1 MNIVWKGS
9 PNYGATRFGNNIEF
23 IVCHWIVGTLASA
36 DAVFANP
43 NTDVSAHYAVGNGEI
58 HQYVKETD
66 TAWHAGNQTAN
77 RKSIGI
83 EHQGGPN
90 LPITDAVYNTS
101 ADLIADICRR
111 YGKRF
116 PLRAHKEFYPTAC
129 PGTLDLN
136 KLNQLVDARLNPVKG
151 VIMDTNAGREL
162 YRTGLFREPE
172 NDSAGS
178 AGQWNGRTPADALK
192 VLRDAPEWQLNAR
205 KVKDYDVVAK
215 QVSELSARPTK
226 AELDAIVTNLK
237 LSQQKVSE
245 LEAKVAEEQAN
256 RTEDT
261 KTVEE
266 GKGLINAIIA
276 WITKVRK

>member
-1 MNIVWKGS
+1 MNIIWKGS
-9 PNYGATRFGNNIEF
+9 PNYGATRFGNQIEY

-43 NTDVSAHYAVGNGEI
+43 NSDVSAHYAVGNGEI
-58 HQYVKETD
+58 HQYVKESD

-90 LPITDAVYNTS
+90 IPITDAVYNTS

-116 PLRAHKEFYPTAC
+116 PLRAHREFYATAC

-136 KLNQLVDARLNPVKG
+136 RLNQLVDQRLNPSKG

-178 AGQWNGRTPADALK
+178 AAQWNGRPPADAIR
-192 VLRDAPEWQLNAR
+192 VLRDSPEWQANAAR
-205 KVKDYDVVAK
+205 LKAYDTLAK
-215 QVSELSARPTK
+215 QVSELSTRPTK
-226 AELDAIVTNLK
+226 AELDAVVTNLK
-237 LSQQKVSE
+237 LSQE
-245 LEAKVAEEQAN
+245 KVAELEKQVKDN
-256 RTEDT
+256 PDT
-261 KTVEE
+261 QLIDE
-266 GKGLINAIIA
+266 GKNWIQKLIERF
-276 WITKVRK
+276 TRK

>member
-1 MNIVWKGS
+1 MNIIWKGS
-9 PNYGATRFGNNIEF
+9 PNFGVTRFGNNIEF

-43 NTDVSAHYAVGNGEI
+43 KSQVSAHYAVGNGEI
-58 HQYVKETD
+58 HQYVKESN
-66 TAWHAGNQTAN
+66 TAWHAGNQTVN

-90 LPITDAVYNTS
+90 IPITDAVYNTS

-116 PLRAHKEFYPTAC
+116 PLRAHREFVATAC

-136 KLNQLVDARLNPVKG
+136 KLNRLVDERLNPSKG

-172 NDSAGS
+172 NDTAGS
-178 AGQWNGRTPADALK
+178 AGQWNGRSPADALK
-192 VLRDAPEWQLNAR
+192 VLRDAPEWQANAK
-205 KVKDYDVVAK
+205 KVRDYETLAK
-215 QVSELSARPTK
+215 QVQELSARPTK
-226 AELDAIVTNLK
+226 V
-237 LSQQKVSE
+237 E
-245 LEAKVAEEQAN
+245 LEAITNQLKTSSDKVAELERQVKEN
-256 RTEDT
+256 PDT
-261 KTVEE
+261 VLIDE
-266 GKGLINAIIA
+266 GKNWLQKLIARLGG
-276 WITKVRK
+276 K